1 MILSSEMG
9 GYLLLLLMLFVHF
22 TAPCWPA
29 ALLTLVMVL
38 SRRRQSSFPF
48 RASVRKQ
55 GHRVMLLVVVVAWI
69 LGLAGST
76 ALLMRGIHIDF

>member
-1 MILSSEMG
+1 MG
-9 GYLLLLLMLFVHF
+9 GFLLLLLILFVHF

-48 RASVRKQ
+48 RASVRKY
-55 GHRVMLLVVVVAWI
+55 GYRVMLLVVVVAWI
-69 LGLAGST
+69 LGLAKST